1 MDGKRPIEVGD
12 VVEVEVFKIM
22 NFGAFVRLPDNRKG
36 LIHISQVADKFVKD
50 INDHLKV
57 GEKVRAKVI
66 QIADDGKIDLS
77 LKGQREFMSSYPGR
91 KEFKSSAF
99 EEMMKRFLKESQRR
113 QADLKKNILAKQGRS
128 LRNRKR

>member
-1 MDGKRPIEVGD
+1 VDGKRPVEVGD
-12 VVEVEVFKIM
+12 VVEVEVFKIT

-66 QIADDGKIDLS
+66 MIADDGKIDLS
-77 LKGQREFMSSYPGR
+77 LKEQ
-91 KEFKSSAF
+91 KEFRSSLPRGKGFKNSAF
-99 EEMMKRFLKESQRR
+99 EGMMKRFLKESQRQ
-113 QADLKKNILAKQGRS
+113 QADLKRNILAKQGGSARD
-128 LRNRKR
+128 RKR